1 MVDNTTSS
9 WLSNR
14 DELLLLR
21 YSRLTAVQFSLF
33 RSGDRRFPIEMPT
46 VTPQI
51 LQFNQLGMSI
61 GQPHI
66 DRAGHPIFVLK
77 LRGALDALRLPCRAM
92 VQRPIWFGDTLN
104 GWPV

>member
-9 WLSNR
+9 LLSNR

-33 RSGDRRFPIEMPT
+33 RSGDRQFPNEVPT

-61 GQPHI
+61 GQAHI
-66 DRAGHPIFVLK
+66 DRAGHPIFRVK
-77 LRGALDALRLPCRAM
+77 IARRTGCTAAAMPRNGATPHLVR
-92 VQRPIWFGDTLN
+92 
-104 GWPV
+104 